1 MDIVELVTTVLL
13 ALFAIAFC
21 GVSKTGEAPFGPTIA
36 FFEIMKGVVGWPGL
50 FFEFCFLIYRIL
62 LFVKDW
68 CYSDLRF
75 SSFCYVWRAIS
86 LELANLA
93 SVFKTRDI
101 DLFRGFSGVTIS
113 T

>member
-21 GVSKTGEAPFGPTIA
+21 GVSKTGEAPFGPIID
-36 FFEIMKGVVGWPGL
+36 FLEIMKGVPGWPPGL
-50 FFEFCFLIYRIL
+50 LFEFCFFTCKTL
-62 LFVKDW
+62 LPW
-68 CYSDLRF
+68 LYSDFRL
-75 SSFCYVWRAIS
+75 SSVACWIAII

-101 DLFRGFSGVTIS
+101 DLLRGFSGVMIS